1 MTGVQTCAL
10 PISHKSIQ
18 IGMRGSLYDAGEFKL
33 AADLGLKLIPT
44 HKVREMGIP
53 AVLEE
58 INKRVGK
65 NKAFLTFDIDF
76 VDPAYAP
83 ATGTP
88 EVGGYS
94 TFEAISFIRGLTDVN
109 FVGFDIVEVA
119 PPYDVAEITSLAAC
133 NIVFEFLSVLALQ
146 KKEGRRA

>member
-10 PISHKSIQ
+10 PIW
-18 IGMRGSLYDAGEFKL
+18 
-33 AADLGLKLIPT
+33 
-44 HKVREMGIP
+44 
-53 AVLEE
+53 
-58 INKRVGK
+58 
-65 NKAFLTFDIDF
+65 
-76 VDPAYAP
+76 
-83 ATGTP
+83 
-88 EVGGYS
+88 YS

-119 PPYDVAEITSLAAC
+119 PPYDIAEITSLAVC

>member
-1 MTGVQTCAL
+1 
-10 PISHKSIQ
+10 
-18 IGMRGSLYDAGEFKL
+18 
-33 AADLGLKLIPT
+33 
-44 HKVREMGIP
+44 MGIS
-53 AVLEE
+53 AVLDE
-58 INKRVGK
+58 INRRVGN

-76 VDPAYAP
+76 IDPAYAP

-94 TFEAISFIRGLTDVN
+94 TFEAISFIRGLMDVN
-109 FVGFDIVEVA
+109 FVGFDVVEVA